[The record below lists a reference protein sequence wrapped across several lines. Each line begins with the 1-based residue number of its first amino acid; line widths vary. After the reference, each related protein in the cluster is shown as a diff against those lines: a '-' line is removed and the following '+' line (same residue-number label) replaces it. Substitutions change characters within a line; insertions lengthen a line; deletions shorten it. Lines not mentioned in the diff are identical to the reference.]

1 MQKNKRY
8 EWDKME
14 GCEWIRDTEMV
25 NQPLYYDLETVAS
38 LLNQQDKRIKELE
51 KENQQ
56 FKQQLEKT
64 KQTGSYQVMLMCQKE
79 NILLRQQLKQSQ
91 KQLAIEELEKV
102 KELGFIQ
109 SYTLDVPNILI
120 LKYEDFKQLLDNQ
133 IKKLKGEEK

>member
-1 MQKNKRY
+1 
-8 EWDKME
+8 ME
-14 GCEWIRDTEMV
+14 GKERYSYDYFIDGAVFIDTENDRDM
-25 NQPLYYDLETVAS
+25 DMDTVCS

>member
-38 LLNQQDKRIKELE
+38 LLNRQDKRIKELE

-56 FKQQLEKT
+56 FRQQLEET
-64 KQTGSYQVMLMCQKE
+64 KQTGNYQVMLMCQKE